1 MQSGKFWSAMARR
14 GEKQTAMHFI
24 FGALHFCHQ
33 PQFRLILARE
43 HGLNLQR
50 QSYWTQ

>member
-14 GEKQTAMHFI
+14 GKKQTAMHFI

-33 PQFRLILARE
+33 LNSALFWRE
-43 HGLNLQR
+43 
-50 QSYWTQ
+50 SMA